1 VRSDLFQGVHSSE
14 LGSSLPL
21 VLLRIGVLE
30 LLHNKTTQERES
42 YGAAHRMGRRSR
54 LELERRLTGGN
65 PKGDDSYRGSGSSL
79 LFTDT
84 VATPLFILH
93 LEFFFLSLCFV
104 PMHRA
109 CRTRLALGFE
119 ARVPMPPSSAFY
131 LLSKLL
137 LIAFAPPQTSAP
149 VPFDATEDPA
159 THSPPSVL
167 NTAGL

>member
-1 VRSDLFQGVHSSE
+1 
-14 LGSSLPL
+14 
-21 VLLRIGVLE
+21 
-30 LLHNKTTQERES
+30 
-42 YGAAHRMGRRSR
+42 
-54 LELERRLTGGN
+54 
-65 PKGDDSYRGSGSSL
+65 
-79 LFTDT
+79 
-84 VATPLFILH
+84 
-93 LEFFFLSLCFV
+93 
-104 PMHRA
+104 MHRA

-167 NTAGL
+167 NTAGLEEVSVRWFWLSRPVPVCWLTPPKKHGSPPPFRAPPLSALVRDGRRCGWRIQHLFACALLACSGRTSRWLWSPLPWMSD